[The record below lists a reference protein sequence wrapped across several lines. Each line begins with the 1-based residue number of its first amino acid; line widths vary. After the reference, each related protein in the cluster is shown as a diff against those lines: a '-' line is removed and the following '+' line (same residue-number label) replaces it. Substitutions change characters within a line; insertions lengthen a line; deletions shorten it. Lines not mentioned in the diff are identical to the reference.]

1 MNRRMIALIGRE
13 SDGYVLFCP
22 ELDIA
27 ASQGSNVHEAREN
40 LR

>member
-27 ASQGSNVHEAREN
+27 SQGSTVHEAREN